1 MNNRKTVT
9 LALTLVLVAAGLGG
23 LLATSVGEPV
33 VRLVG
38 KAAWYLPYVSLV
50 LAVRSLRVA

>member
-9 LALTLVLVAAGLGG
+9 LALALVLVAAGLGG

-38 KAAWYLPYVSLV
+38 KAAWYLPYATLV
-50 LAVRSLRVA
+50 GAVRVLKLA